1 MRMNEPIRISSEDEL
16 DDLLSDPYPEDI
28 DWARQLRGDV
38 LVLGAGGKMGPTLVR
53 RIARSLAL
61 AGSSHRV
68 RAVSRFSQP
77 GLRAGLEAE
86 GADTIVAD
94 LLAPGAFS
102 RLPDCESAL
111 WLVGS
116 KFGSQGRP
124 DHTWATNAYLPGRMM
139 QRYPDARVTVLS
151 TGNVYPLVAPGT
163 GGCGEEHPAA
173 PVGEYAES
181 CLGRERVVE
190 YFSRRNGTRVT
201 ILRLN
206 YAVEARYG
214 VLLDVARRVWEGEPV
229 PLEMGYV
236 NVIWQGD
243 ANSACFRSLAL
254 AESPPLVLNLTGEEV
269 LSVRELAEEFAA
281 RLGREARFE
290 GRESPTA
297 LLSDARRC
305 RELLGPPHMPLD
317 AVLGLVADWV
327 RHGGPTLGKPTRF
340 EVRDGKF

>member
-1 MRMNEPIRISSEDEL
+1 MNEPIRVSSEEEL
-16 DDLLSDPYPEDI
+16 DDLLSGPCPEDV
-28 DWARQLRGDV
+28 DWARQLRGDI

-53 RIARSLAL
+53 RIARSLAR
-61 AGSSHRV
+61 AGSSYQV
-68 RAVSRFSQP
+68 RAVSRFGNP
-77 GLRAGLEAE
+77 GVRERLEAE
-86 GADTIVAD
+86 GAATIAAD
-94 LLAPGAFS
+94 LLDPGAFS
-102 RLPDCESAL
+102 RLPDCEYLL
-111 WLVGS
+111 WLVGY
-116 KFGSQGRP
+116 KFGSLERL

-139 QRYPDARVTVLS
+139 PRFPDARVSVLS

-163 GGCGEEHPAA
+163 GGCSETHPTG
-173 PVGEYAES
+173 PIGEYAES

-190 YFSRRNGTRVT
+190 YFSRRNSTRVT

-229 PLEMGYV
+229 PLQMGHA

-243 ANSACFRSLAL
+243 ANSCVFRSLAL

-281 RLGREARFE
+281 RLGREVRFA
-290 GRESPTA
+290 GREAPTA

-305 RELLGPPHMPLD
+305 RELLGPPRMPLE
-317 AVLGLVADWV
+317 AVIDLVADWV
-327 RHGGPTLGKPTRF
+327 RRGGPTLGKPTRF